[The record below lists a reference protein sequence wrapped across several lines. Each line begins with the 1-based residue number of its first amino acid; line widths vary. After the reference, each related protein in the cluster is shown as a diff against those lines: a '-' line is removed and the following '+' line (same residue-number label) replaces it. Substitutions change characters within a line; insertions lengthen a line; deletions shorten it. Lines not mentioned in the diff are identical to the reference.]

1 MKKFASILLSM
12 LMATGAIAAASAET
26 YTGTAQGIGEVSV
39 TLTVEDGKI
48 TAAEVVGESET
59 KGIGYEP
66 CADGT
71 FADAI
76 VAAQG
81 VDFDSIS
88 GATVT
93 SNAVKDAAKKAMAAA
108 GLIEAEDTTVTDTE
122 CDVVIVGAGG
132 AGMTAALQAVDSGVN
147 SVIIVEKGGSTG
159 GNTSRA
165 TGGMNAA
172 KTVYQDENEWSDATT
187 TAVEK
192 AIATAE
198 EKYADG
204 DKISNLTATVKEQF
218 EAYKAN
224 PEGYFDSVEL
234 FALDTIIGG
243 KGLNNFDLVMTLTGN
258 SAEAIDW
265 LATKNAHLTNVGS
278 FGGASVKRIHRAT
291 TEDGKTTPVGAYLVK
306 VLTADVE
313 AEDKIDLRTN
323 TAATEIVMEDGKA
336 VGVKVKNENGEYT
349 IRAKAV
355 ILASG
360 GYGANDAL
368 VPDEYKNFVYAGHA
382 GATGD
387 AIKMVE
393 GLDADLINMDL
404 VNTQPNSMI
413 LPSGLGQYC
422 NPGVA
427 GAYKAGAYM
436 VNQNG
441 ERFFNESANAWDLMQ
456 AMKQNEAQYLIMDQT
471 AFDNFNAGM
480 TNSKIYTM
488 EDVEKW
494 LSDDYDGQPVMKQG
508 ATLAELCEK
517 LNLPADAVEASA
529 KAFNDC
535 AAAQTA
541 DAFGRT
547 PAAAQSEEGPFYA
560 LQMHIRYYASLGGL
574 HINDN
579 MQVLNTKQEAI
590 PGLYAAGEVVG
601 GLEGD
606 VYMGATL
613 FGWAV
618 ASGYDAANAVNAV
631 IAQ

>member
-1 MKKFASILLSM
+1 MNKKISAFLASM
-12 LMATGAIAAASAET
+12 LLVSSIGGGALAEGMT
-26 YTGTAQGIGEVSV
+26 PGSYEATAQGFHGDVKLSV
-39 TLTVEDGKI
+39 TVDADKI
-48 TAAEVVGESET
+48 TAIDVLEQSET
-59 KGIGYEP
+59 EGIG
-66 CADGT
+66 
-71 FADAI
+71 
-76 VAAQG
+76 AAALPKLVEDVLANQTIG
-81 VDFDSIS
+81 VDSVA

-93 SNAVKDAAKKAMAAA
+93 SEAFKAAMTDALTQAGADMDKMTAAVAVSDLEEVEMDADVVVVGAGAA
-108 GLIEAEDTTVTDTE
+108 GLSAALKTAQNGHS
-122 CDVVIVGAGG
+122 VILLEKMGVIGG
-132 AGMTAALQAVDSGVN
+132 ASAMAGSGTMATGSKWQKEDGYEDSAEKL
-147 SVIIVEKGGSTG
+147 VEDMMANGHQK
-159 GNTSRA
+159 NDRA
-165 TGGMNAA
+165 T
-172 KTVYQDENEWSDATT
+172 
-187 TAVEK
+187 
-192 AIATAE
+192 
-198 EKYADG
+198 
-204 DKISNLTATVKEQF
+204 
-218 EAYKAN
+218 
-224 PEGYFDSVEL
+224 VEL
-234 FALDTIIGG
+234 FANTIG
-243 KGLNNFDLVMTLTGN
+243 
-258 SAEAIDW
+258 EAFDW
-265 LATKNAHLTNVGS
+265 LVGDDGAAIPYQRSGKPSRSYSGEGRGAGVCKNLSERLEAVGGTLLTN
-278 FGGASVKRIHRAT
+278 
-291 TEDGKTTPVGAYLVK
+291 TP
-306 VLTADVE
+306 
-313 AEDKIDLRTN
+313 
-323 TAATEIVMEDGKA
+323 ATELVVENGA
-336 VGVKVKNENGEYT
+336 VVGVKAEGEGKAYT

-360 GYGANDAL
+360 GYGANDEL
-368 VPDEYKNFVYAGHA
+368 VPDEYKKFVYAGHA

-387 AIKMVE
+387 ALKMVE

-404 VNTQPNSMI
+404 MNTQPNSMI

-441 ERFFNESANAWDLMQ
+441 ERFYNESANAWDLMQ

-480 TNSKIYTM
+480 TNSKIYSM

-494 LSDDYDGQPVMKQG
+494 LNDDYDGQPVMKQG

-517 LNLPADAVEASA
+517 LNIPADAVEASA
-529 KAFNDC
+529 KAFNEC

-541 DAFGRT
+541 DEFGRT

-574 HINDN
+574 HINDS
-579 MQVLNTKQEAI
+579 MQVLNTNQEAI

-618 ASGYDAANAVNAV
+618 ASGYDAANAVETV

>member
-1 MKKFASILLSM
+1 MLLLGSIGGAA
-12 LMATGAIAAASAET
+12 MAEGMTPGTYEAAV
-26 YTGTAQGIGEVSV
+26 QGFHGDVKLSV
-39 TLTVEDGKI
+39 TVDAEKI
-48 TAAEVVGESET
+48 TAIDILEHSET
-59 KGIGYEP
+59 EGIG
-66 CADGT
+66 
-71 FADAI
+71 
-76 VAAQG
+76 AAALPKLVEAVLANQTIG
-81 VDFDSIS
+81 VDSVA

-93 SNAVKDAAKKAMAAA
+93 SEAFKAAMTDALTQAGADMDKMTAAVEASTLEDVQMDADVVVVGAGAA
-108 GLIEAEDTTVTDTE
+108 GLSAALKTAQNGHS
-122 CDVVIVGAGG
+122 VILLEKMGVIGG
-132 AGMTAALQAVDSGVN
+132 ASAMAGSGTMATGSKWQKEDGYEDSAEKL
-147 SVIIVEKGGSTG
+147 VEDMMANGHQK
-159 GNTSRA
+159 NDRA
-165 TGGMNAA
+165 T
-172 KTVYQDENEWSDATT
+172 
-187 TAVEK
+187 
-192 AIATAE
+192 
-198 EKYADG
+198 
-204 DKISNLTATVKEQF
+204 
-218 EAYKAN
+218 
-224 PEGYFDSVEL
+224 VEL
-234 FALDTIIGG
+234 FANTIG
-243 KGLNNFDLVMTLTGN
+243 
-258 SAEAIDW
+258 EAFDW
-265 LATKNAHLTNVGS
+265 LVGEDGAAVPYQRSGKPSRSYSGEGRGAGVCKNLAERLEAAGGTLLTN
-278 FGGASVKRIHRAT
+278 
-291 TEDGKTTPVGAYLVK
+291 TP
-306 VLTADVE
+306 
-313 AEDKIDLRTN
+313 
-323 TAATEIVMEDGKA
+323 ATELVVENGA
-336 VGVKVKNENGEYT
+336 VVGVKAEGEGKAYT

-355 ILASG
+355 VLASG
-360 GYGANDAL
+360 GYGANDEL
-368 VPDEYKNFVYAGHA
+368 VPDEYKKFIYAGHA

-547 PAAAQSEEGPFYA
+547 HAAAQSEEGPFYA

-574 HINDN
+574 HINDS

>member
-1 MKKFASILLSM
+1 MKKKISAFLASM
-12 LMATGAIAAASAET
+12 LLLGSIGGAAMAEGMTPGTYEAAA
-26 YTGTAQGIGEVSV
+26 QGFHGDVKLSV
-39 TLTVEDGKI
+39 TVDAEKI
-48 TAAEVVGESET
+48 TAIDILEHSET
-59 KGIGYEP
+59 EGIG
-66 CADGT
+66 
-71 FADAI
+71 
-76 VAAQG
+76 AAALPKLVEAVLANQTIG
-81 VDFDSIS
+81 VDSVA

-93 SNAVKDAAKKAMAAA
+93 SEAFKAAMTDALTQAGADMDKMMAAVAASELEDVQMDADVVVVGAGAA
-108 GLIEAEDTTVTDTE
+108 GLSAALKTAQNGHS
-122 CDVVIVGAGG
+122 VILLEKMGVIGG
-132 AGMTAALQAVDSGVN
+132 ASAMAGSGTMATGSKWQKEDGYEDSAEKL
-147 SVIIVEKGGSTG
+147 VEDMMANGHQK
-159 GNTSRA
+159 NDRA
-165 TGGMNAA
+165 TG
-172 KTVYQDENEWSDATT
+172 
-187 TAVEK
+187 
-192 AIATAE
+192 
-198 EKYADG
+198 
-204 DKISNLTATVKEQF
+204 
-218 EAYKAN
+218 
-224 PEGYFDSVEL
+224 EL
-234 FALDTIIGG
+234 FANTIG
-243 KGLNNFDLVMTLTGN
+243 
-258 SAEAIDW
+258 EAFDW
-265 LATKNAHLTNVGS
+265 LVGEDGAAVPYQRSGKPSRSYSGEGRGAGVCKNLAERLEAVGGTLLTN
-278 FGGASVKRIHRAT
+278 
-291 TEDGKTTPVGAYLVK
+291 TP
-306 VLTADVE
+306 
-313 AEDKIDLRTN
+313 
-323 TAATEIVMEDGKA
+323 ATELVVENGTV
-336 VGVKVKNENGEYT
+336 VGVKAEGEGKAYT

-368 VPDEYKNFVYAGHA
+368 VPDEYKKFVYAGHA

-541 DAFGRT
+541 DVFGRT

-574 HINDN
+574 HINDS

-613 FGWAV
+613 FGWAI
-618 ASGYDAANAVNAV
+618 ASGYDAANAVNVV

>member
-1 MKKFASILLSM
+1 MKKIISAFLASM
-12 LMATGAIAAASAET
+12 LLLGSIGGAAMAEGMTPGTYEAAA
-26 YTGTAQGIGEVSV
+26 QGFHGDVKLSV
-39 TLTVEDGKI
+39 TVDAEKI
-48 TAAEVVGESET
+48 TAIDILEHSET
-59 KGIGYEP
+59 EGIG
-66 CADGT
+66 
-71 FADAI
+71 
-76 VAAQG
+76 AAALPKLVEAVLANQTIG
-81 VDFDSIS
+81 VDSVA

-93 SNAVKDAAKKAMAAA
+93 SEAFKAAMTDALTQAGADMDKMTAAVAASELEDVQMDADVVVVGAGAA
-108 GLIEAEDTTVTDTE
+108 GLSAALKTAQNGHS
-122 CDVVIVGAGG
+122 VILLEKMGVIGG
-132 AGMTAALQAVDSGVN
+132 ASAMAGSGTMATGSKWQKEDGYEDSAEKL
-147 SVIIVEKGGSTG
+147 VEDMMANGHQK
-159 GNTSRA
+159 NDRA
-165 TGGMNAA
+165 T
-172 KTVYQDENEWSDATT
+172 
-187 TAVEK
+187 
-192 AIATAE
+192 
-198 EKYADG
+198 
-204 DKISNLTATVKEQF
+204 
-218 EAYKAN
+218 
-224 PEGYFDSVEL
+224 VEL
-234 FALDTIIGG
+234 FANTIG
-243 KGLNNFDLVMTLTGN
+243 
-258 SAEAIDW
+258 EAFDW
-265 LATKNAHLTNVGS
+265 LVGEDGAAVPYQRSGKPSRSYSGEGRGAGVCKNLAERLEAAGGTLLTN
-278 FGGASVKRIHRAT
+278 
-291 TEDGKTTPVGAYLVK
+291 TP
-306 VLTADVE
+306 
-313 AEDKIDLRTN
+313 
-323 TAATEIVMEDGKA
+323 ATELVVENGA
-336 VGVKVKNENGEYT
+336 VVGVKAEGEGKAYT

-368 VPDEYKNFVYAGHA
+368 VPDEYKKFVYAGHA

-441 ERFFNESANAWDLMQ
+441 ERFYNESANAWDLMQ

-508 ATLAELCEK
+508 ETLAELCEK

-547 PAAAQSEEGPFYA
+547 PAAAQSEEGSFYA

-574 HINDN
+574 HINDS

-613 FGWAV
+613 FGWAI
-618 ASGYDAANAVNAV
+618 ASGYDAANAVNVV

>member
-1 MKKFASILLSM
+1 MKKKISAFLASM
-12 LMATGAIAAASAET
+12 LLLGSIGGAAMAEGMTSGTYEAAA
-26 YTGTAQGIGEVSV
+26 QGFHGDVKLSV
-39 TLTVEDGKI
+39 TVDAEKI
-48 TAAEVVGESET
+48 TAIDILEHSET
-59 KGIGYEP
+59 EGIG
-66 CADGT
+66 
-71 FADAI
+71 
-76 VAAQG
+76 AAALPKLVEAVLANQTIG
-81 VDFDSIS
+81 VDSVA

-93 SNAVKDAAKKAMAAA
+93 SEAFKAAMTDALTQAGADMDKMTAAVEASALEDVQMDADVVVVGAGAA
-108 GLIEAEDTTVTDTE
+108 GLSAALKTAQNGHS
-122 CDVVIVGAGG
+122 VILLEKMGVIGG
-132 AGMTAALQAVDSGVN
+132 ASAMAGSGTMATGSKWQKEDGYEDSAEKL
-147 SVIIVEKGGSTG
+147 VEDMMANGHQK
-159 GNTSRA
+159 NDRA
-165 TGGMNAA
+165 T
-172 KTVYQDENEWSDATT
+172 
-187 TAVEK
+187 
-192 AIATAE
+192 
-198 EKYADG
+198 
-204 DKISNLTATVKEQF
+204 
-218 EAYKAN
+218 
-224 PEGYFDSVEL
+224 VEL
-234 FALDTIIGG
+234 FANTIG
-243 KGLNNFDLVMTLTGN
+243 
-258 SAEAIDW
+258 EAFDW
-265 LATKNAHLTNVGS
+265 LVGEDGAAVPYQRSGKPSRSYSGEGRGAGVCKNLAERLETVGGTLLTN
-278 FGGASVKRIHRAT
+278 
-291 TEDGKTTPVGAYLVK
+291 TP
-306 VLTADVE
+306 
-313 AEDKIDLRTN
+313 
-323 TAATEIVMEDGKA
+323 ATELIVENGTV
-336 VGVKVKNENGEYT
+336 VGVKAEGEGKAYT

-368 VPDEYKNFVYAGHA
+368 VPDEYKKFVYAGHA

-441 ERFFNESANAWDLMQ
+441 ERFYNESANAWDLMQ

-547 PAAAQSEEGPFYA
+547 PVAAQRDEGPFYA

-574 HINDN
+574 HINDS
-579 MQVLNTKQEAI
+579 MQVLNTNQEAI

-618 ASGYDAANAVNAV
+618 ASGYDAANAVETV

>member
-1 MKKFASILLSM
+1 MKKKISAFLASM
-12 LMATGAIAAASAET
+12 LLLGSIGGAAMAEGMTPGTYEAAA
-26 YTGTAQGIGEVSV
+26 QGFHGDVKLSV
-39 TLTVEDGKI
+39 TVDAEKI
-48 TAAEVVGESET
+48 TAIDILEHSET
-59 KGIGYEP
+59 EGIG
-66 CADGT
+66 
-71 FADAI
+71 
-76 VAAQG
+76 AAALPKLVEAVLANQTIG
-81 VDFDSIS
+81 VDSVA

-93 SNAVKDAAKKAMAAA
+93 SEAFKAAMTDALTQAGADMDKMTAAVEASALEDVQMDADVVVVGAGAA
-108 GLIEAEDTTVTDTE
+108 GLSAALKTAQNGHS
-122 CDVVIVGAGG
+122 VILLEKMGVIGG
-132 AGMTAALQAVDSGVN
+132 ASAMAGSGTMATGSKCQKEDGYEDSAEKL
-147 SVIIVEKGGSTG
+147 VEDMMANGHQK
-159 GNTSRA
+159 NDRA
-165 TGGMNAA
+165 T
-172 KTVYQDENEWSDATT
+172 
-187 TAVEK
+187 
-192 AIATAE
+192 
-198 EKYADG
+198 
-204 DKISNLTATVKEQF
+204 
-218 EAYKAN
+218 
-224 PEGYFDSVEL
+224 VEL
-234 FALDTIIGG
+234 FANTIG
-243 KGLNNFDLVMTLTGN
+243 
-258 SAEAIDW
+258 EAFDW
-265 LATKNAHLTNVGS
+265 LVGEDGAAVPYQRSGKPSRSYSGEGRGAGVCKNLAERLEAAGGTLLTN
-278 FGGASVKRIHRAT
+278 
-291 TEDGKTTPVGAYLVK
+291 TP
-306 VLTADVE
+306 
-313 AEDKIDLRTN
+313 
-323 TAATEIVMEDGKA
+323 ATELVVENGA
-336 VGVKVKNENGEYT
+336 VVGVKAEGEGKAYT

-368 VPDEYKNFVYAGHA
+368 VPDEYKKFVYAGHA

-517 LNLPADAVEASA
+517 LNLSADAVEASA

-547 PAAAQSEEGPFYA
+547 PAAAQSEGGPFYA

-574 HINDN
+574 HINDS

-613 FGWAV
+613 FGWAI

>member
-1 MKKFASILLSM
+1 MKKIISAFLASM
-12 LMATGAIAAASAET
+12 LLLGSIGGAAMAEDMTPGTYEAE
-26 YTGTAQGIGEVSV
+26 AQGFHGDVKLSV
-39 TLTVEDGKI
+39 TVDAEKI
-48 TAAEVVGESET
+48 TAIDILEHSET
-59 KGIGYEP
+59 EGIG
-66 CADGT
+66 
-71 FADAI
+71 
-76 VAAQG
+76 AAALPKLVEAVLANQTIG
-81 VDFDSIS
+81 VDSVA

-93 SNAVKDAAKKAMAAA
+93 SEAFKAAMTDALTQAGADMDKMTAAVEASTLEDVQMDADVVVVGAGAA
-108 GLIEAEDTTVTDTE
+108 GLSAALKTAQNGHS
-122 CDVVIVGAGG
+122 VILLEKMGVIGG
-132 AGMTAALQAVDSGVN
+132 ASAMAGSGTMATGSKWQKEDGYEDSAEKL
-147 SVIIVEKGGSTG
+147 VEDMMANGHQK
-159 GNTSRA
+159 NDRA
-165 TGGMNAA
+165 T
-172 KTVYQDENEWSDATT
+172 
-187 TAVEK
+187 
-192 AIATAE
+192 
-198 EKYADG
+198 
-204 DKISNLTATVKEQF
+204 
-218 EAYKAN
+218 
-224 PEGYFDSVEL
+224 VEL
-234 FALDTIIGG
+234 FANTIG
-243 KGLNNFDLVMTLTGN
+243 
-258 SAEAIDW
+258 EAFDW
-265 LATKNAHLTNVGS
+265 LVGEDGAAVPYQRSGKPSRSYSGEGRGAGVCKNLAERLEAAGGTLLTN
-278 FGGASVKRIHRAT
+278 A
-291 TEDGKTTPVGAYLVK
+291 P
-306 VLTADVE
+306 
-313 AEDKIDLRTN
+313 
-323 TAATEIVMEDGKA
+323 ATELVVENGA
-336 VGVKVKNENGEYT
+336 VVGVKAEGEGKAYT

-368 VPDEYKNFVYAGHA
+368 VPDEYKKFVYAGHA

-547 PAAAQSEEGPFYA
+547 PAAAQSEEGLFYA

-574 HINDN
+574 HINDS

-613 FGWAV
+613 FGWAI
-618 ASGYDAANAVNAV
+618 ASGYDAANAVNVV

>member
-1 MKKFASILLSM
+1 MKKIISAFLASM
-12 LMATGAIAAASAET
+12 LLLGSIGGAAMAEDMTPGTYEAAA
-26 YTGTAQGIGEVSV
+26 QGFHGDVKLSV
-39 TLTVEDGKI
+39 TVDAEKI
-48 TAAEVVGESET
+48 TAIDILEHSET
-59 KGIGYEP
+59 EGIG
-66 CADGT
+66 
-71 FADAI
+71 
-76 VAAQG
+76 AAALPKLVEAVLANQTIG
-81 VDFDSIS
+81 VDSVA

-93 SNAVKDAAKKAMAAA
+93 SEAFKAAMTDALTQAGADMDKMTAAVAASELEDVQMDADVVVVGAGAA
-108 GLIEAEDTTVTDTE
+108 GLSAALKTAQNGHS
-122 CDVVIVGAGG
+122 VILLEKMGVIGG
-132 AGMTAALQAVDSGVN
+132 ASAMAGSGTMATGSKWQKEDGYEDSAEKL
-147 SVIIVEKGGSTG
+147 VEDMMANGHQK
-159 GNTSRA
+159 NDRA
-165 TGGMNAA
+165 T
-172 KTVYQDENEWSDATT
+172 
-187 TAVEK
+187 
-192 AIATAE
+192 
-198 EKYADG
+198 
-204 DKISNLTATVKEQF
+204 
-218 EAYKAN
+218 
-224 PEGYFDSVEL
+224 VEL
-234 FALDTIIGG
+234 FANTIG
-243 KGLNNFDLVMTLTGN
+243 
-258 SAEAIDW
+258 EAFDW
-265 LATKNAHLTNVGS
+265 LVGEDGAAVPYQRSGKPSRSYSGEGRGAGVCKNLAERLEAVGGTLLTN
-278 FGGASVKRIHRAT
+278 
-291 TEDGKTTPVGAYLVK
+291 TP
-306 VLTADVE
+306 
-313 AEDKIDLRTN
+313 
-323 TAATEIVMEDGKA
+323 ATELVVENGTV
-336 VGVKVKNENGEYT
+336 VGVKAEGEGKAYT

-368 VPDEYKNFVYAGHA
+368 VPDEYKKFVYAGHA

-517 LNLPADAVEASA
+517 LNLPADAVEDSA

-541 DAFGRT
+541 DVFGRT

-574 HINDN
+574 HINDS

-613 FGWAV
+613 FGWAI